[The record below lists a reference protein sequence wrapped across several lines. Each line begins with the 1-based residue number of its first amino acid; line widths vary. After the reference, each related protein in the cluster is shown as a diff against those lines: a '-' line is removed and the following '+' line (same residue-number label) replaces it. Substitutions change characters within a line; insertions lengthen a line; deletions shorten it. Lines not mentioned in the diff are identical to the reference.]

1 LRNFSRLL
9 AGSLFAIAIFIIFNC
24 AGYLLVTIAGSNAA
38 LFAPN
43 TSVSSTSVSTQAEV
57 VAYMTPT
64 ATTDMI
70 PALST
75 PPTTTQ
81 LTTPPSPVPLLP
93 TVTLAPP
100 TSTPPESDYTA
111 EPPTATP
118 IPRPDQPSPST
129 QSSDRATAKT
139 IDEAQ
144 LQVLSHRS
152 YVDSLG
158 WYHIVG
164 EVQNNSTVPMEFVE
178 VIARLYDES
187 DKVIGTKLTFTAP
200 DVIFPGGKAA
210 FDVIALRR
218 SQWDR
223 ITTYRLEVKGDV
235 SKSLLQEN
243 LSLLN
248 QSSYIKDGF
257 LYVAG
262 QVQNKGESPS
272 LVKLIVTLY
281 DAEYNVVN
289 TNWGYADVGVVSPE
303 EISSF
308 EIKIKHQTD
317 PNNYHYRIQVE
328 EEAVETN

>member
-9 AGSLFAIAIFIIFNC
+9 AGSLLAIAIFIIFNC

-38 LFAPN
+38 LFAPT
-43 TSVSSTSVSTQAEV
+43 TSLSSKSTSTQAEV
-57 VAYMTPT
+57 VAYVTPT
-64 ATTDMI
+64 ATTELA
-70 PALST
+70 PASST
-75 PPTTTQ
+75 PATIAQ
-81 LTTPPSPVPLLP
+81 STTPPSPVPLLP
-93 TVTLAPP
+93 TVTP
-100 TSTPPESDYTA
+100 TPYPSAPPESGDRA

-118 IPRPDQPSPST
+118 IPRPDQTLSST
-129 QSSDRATAKT
+129 QSSGRATAET

-164 EVQNNSTVPMEFVE
+164 EVQNNSNVPMEFVE
-178 VIARLYDES
+178 VIARLYDEAE
-187 DKVIGTKLTFTAP
+187 KVIGTKLTFTAP

-210 FDVIALRR
+210 FDIIALRR
-218 SQWDR
+218 SQWNR
-223 ITTYRLEVKGDV
+223 ITAYKLEVKGDV

-243 LSLLN
+243 LTLLN

-262 QVQNKGESPS
+262 QVQNRGESPS

-289 TNWGYADVGVVSPE
+289 TNWGYADAGVVSPE

-317 PNNYHYRIQVE
+317 PDNYHYRIQVE
-328 EEAVETN
+328 EEVVETN